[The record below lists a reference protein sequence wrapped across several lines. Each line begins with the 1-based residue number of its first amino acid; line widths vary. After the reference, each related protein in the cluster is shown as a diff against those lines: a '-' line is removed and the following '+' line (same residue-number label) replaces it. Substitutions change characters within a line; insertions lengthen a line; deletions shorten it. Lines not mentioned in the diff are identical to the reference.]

1 MGGGL
6 LQIAIYGNNDLYITN
21 DPQITFFK
29 TVYRRYTNF
38 SVQPYELTFND
49 KPTFGQKGRLKL
61 QRIGDLVTKMYLKI
75 ILGKIHNTEPK
86 AKFAW
91 VRRIGHAIIKKI
103 DIEIGGMLIDRH
115 YGTWLDIWYEL
126 THGDNGDNGY
136 AKIIGDVDELTTYNS
151 KSKREYTL
159 YVPLQFWFNRH
170 WGLALP
176 LIAIQ
181 YHDVFIN
188 VELEQNDKL
197 LIKNDAFNQTCN
209 LNDIKV
215 NEVSLVTEFI
225 FLDIDERKRFATNM
239 HEYLIEQIQFH
250 DNESVTEEMKR
261 MFLYFNFPT
270 KEIIWA
276 LKLGKYTNGYKYLC
290 YSNKDDWTD
299 EIIKCSRKILHDS
312 MILIDS
318 DETFMHSGKWEQF
331 GPMRKGISCNGNY
344 KVNNQSS
351 TKTLW
356 INTDSLNYNG
366 YSLTNK
372 ICAKIYID
380 ECDKISIYKI
390 ESYLNARDVSIP
402 VDELIDTRITK
413 DDVYIYQFNNYG
425 IYIDGT
431 CNPITHGLLEYN
443 GENRVDKRNSN
454 FFGVLQPYLH
464 HSNTPCDGINLYS
477 FALEPERLQPSGTSN
492 LSKIENV
499 ILSLWFNMD
508 DANNVN
514 YVCDDNR
521 LFIYAFSYNIFRIMS
536 GMTGIVYK

>member
-6 LQIAIYGNNDLYITN
+6 LQIVIYGNNDLYITN

-29 TVYRRYTNF
+29 TVYRRHTNF
-38 SVQPYELTFND
+38 SMQPYELTFND

-61 QRIGDLVTKMYLKI
+61 QRIGDLAIKMYLKV
-75 ILGKIHNTEPK
+75 ILNKIHNTEPK

-136 AKIIGDVDELTTYNS
+136 VKIIGDVDELTTYNN
-151 KSKREYTL
+151 KSTPEYTL

-188 VELEQNDKL
+188 VELEPNDKL
-197 LIKNDAFNQTCN
+197 LIKNDTFNQTCN

-215 NEVSLVTEFI
+215 NEMSLVTEFI

-276 LKLGKYTNGYKYLC
+276 LKLGKYTNGHKYLC
-290 YSNKDDWTD
+290 YSNKNDWTD

-318 DETFMHSGKWEQF
+318 YETFAYSGKWEQF
-331 GPMRKGISCNGNY
+331 GPMQKGISCNGNY

-380 ECDKISIYKI
+380 ECNKISIYKI
-390 ESYLNARDVSIP
+390 ESYLNAHDISIP

-413 DDVYIYQFNNYG
+413 DDVCVYQFNNYG

-443 GENRVDKRNSN
+443 AENRVDKRNSN

-477 FALEPERLQPSGTSN
+477 FALKPEQLQPSGTSN

-508 DANNVN
+508 NANNVN